1 MRLKSKQEIIRDLFK
16 RYIYRNENI
25 VYGHKLFVINSIIN
39 YIYVD
44 DDEKNIYKLMVYY
57 SGLIDKYLKGELD
70 LYWEGGKIRVEEV
83 EKET

>member
-1 MRLKSKQEIIRDLFK
+1 MKLKSRQEIIRDLFK
-16 RYIYRNENI
+16 RYTYKNENI

-39 YIYVD
+39 YIYLDGD
-44 DDEKNIYKLMVYY
+44 DKNVYNLIVYY

-70 LYWEGGKIRVEEV
+70 LYWEDGKVRVEEV